1 MAKHP
6 GFWDNVGKGNLIAP
20 RIGRGANPANETTAV
35 KKSILFVLALV
46 ATCALA
52 PARAETLDAS
62 AFSQK
67 LSITFPK
74 YAGSGTLADFPVLV
88 KLSEANGFHYA
99 KCAADGSDL
108 RFALGDGT
116 LLAHEIDTWDA
127 NGTSLV
133 WVKVPSFNASTEIFA
148 YSGGSGTLPAVT
160 ASDVWSNGFVGVW
173 HMKEGGV
180 PLAESSGVSGP
191 ISTDSTGGK
200 AAYGYA
206 GAIGNAVDLS
216 ATSWA
221 HYLSADDNDAFDGF
235 TSFTLEMWTKQ
246 NSWRTGQNNNSVLMA
261 KRASGALSYF
271 WYLNRANELDGP
283 DAVLLSTNGTGT
295 IYLTGNRKKPEADVW
310 THQAFVRN
318 TAANQCLMYIGTET
332 YSAGSQG
339 TNAIFAG
346 SGPLYIGGWTG
357 AYAFPGQIDEV
368 RISRVARSADWIK
381 ATRDCVT
388 VDGFAEYEPINV
400 NINAS
405 WDDYAMKFAVTFP
418 GATNGVVENFPV
430 LVKVSESG
438 IDGFRYSDCRLED
451 GRDLRF
457 ADENGNLLA
466 SEVDTWNSN
475 GVSYVWVSVPS
486 LTTATKITGYYGNA
500 APHPVTASDVW
511 TNGFNAVWH
520 LGENAAP
527 LAESTGNATPF
538 MEAKVA
544 PAYAA
549 TGAIGKAV
557 DFTNNN
563 STSSRLSAADDDDLD
578 GFEDFTVEFW
588 SYQESFL
595 SGQFA
600 GILAKRNYAGNQEAW
615 FFYQNNT
622 TTQNPKFVITKDSSS
637 RLTAT
642 TPLPPTSQWVH
653 QAYSRKMS
661 SGHVS
666 VYYDGTSVYG
676 KDESGASATVP
687 VLAGTAPL
695 YLGGGTSQN
704 SFPGSIDEVRIS
716 NVVRSKEWLK
726 TTYACV
732 ADPSFATYRR
742 ARSNKKGLV
751 VFIR

>member
-1 MAKHP
+1 MNNISHLFSSKR
-6 GFWDNVGKGNLIAP
+6 VT
-20 RIGRGANPANETTAV
+20 GRGGRR
-35 KKSILFVLALV
+35 LR
-46 ATCALA
+46 ATALA
-52 PARAETLDAS
+52 AAAIFASSALGEAIVASNFARTIN
-62 AFSQK
+62 
-67 LSITFPK
+67 ITFPG
-74 YAGSGTLADFPVLV
+74 YTGSTTLSDFPALV
-88 KLSEANGFHYA
+88 KLSAANGFDYS

-108 RFALGDGT
+108 RFALEDGT
-116 LLAHEIDTWDA
+116 LLAHEIDTWDTA
-127 NGTSLV
+127 GTSLV
-133 WVKVPSFNASTEIFA
+133 WVKVPSFNADAVITA
-148 YSGGSGTLPAVT
+148 YYGCENPPDNYPTN
-160 ASDVWSNGFVGVW
+160 VWSVDFVGVW
-173 HMKEGGV
+173 HMQESDV
-180 PLAESSGVSGP
+180 PLAESSGVSGS
-191 ISTDSTGGK
+191 ITTDSTGGR

-206 GAIGNAVDLS
+206 GAIGSAVDLS
-216 ATSWA
+216 KTSWG
-221 HYLSADDNDAFDGF
+221 HYLSTADNGAFDGF
-235 TSFTLEMWTKQ
+235 TNFTLEMWTKQ
-246 NSWRTGQNNNSVLMA
+246 NSWRSGTYNSALMA
-261 KRASGALSYF
+261 KRESGELSYF
-271 WYLNRANELDGP
+271 WYLNRADNLDGP
-283 DAVLLSTNGTGT
+283 DAMLLSTNGTET
-295 IYLTGNRKKPEADVW
+295 IYLTGNRKKPEADAW

-318 TAANQCLMYIGTET
+318 TAANQCLMYIGTNT
-332 YSAGSQG
+332 FSVGSQG
-339 TNAIFAG
+339 TEKIFAG

-357 AYAFPGQIDEV
+357 AAGFPGQIDEV

-388 VDGFAEYEPINV
+388 VDGFAEYEPINL
-400 NINAS
+400 NAS

-438 IDGFRYSDCRLED
+438 IDGFKYSDCLLAD
-451 GRDLRF
+451 GKDLRF

-466 SEVDTWNSN
+466 SEVDTWDIN

-486 LTTATKITGYYGNA
+486 LTTAIKITGYYGNS
-500 APHPVTASDVW
+500 APHSVTASDVW

-520 LGENAAP
+520 LGESAAP

-538 MEAKVA
+538 REATVA
-544 PAYAA
+544 PLYAA

-557 DFTNNN
+557 DFTNNS

-600 GILAKRNYAGNQEAW
+600 GILAKRNYASNQEAW

-642 TPLPPTSQWVH
+642 TPLPPTRQWVH

-676 KDESGASATVP
+676 KDESGASAKVP

-716 NVVRSKEWLK
+716 SVVRDAAWLK
-726 TTYACV
+726 TTHECV
-732 ADPSFATYRR
+732 TDLAFASYGR
-742 ARSNKKGLV
+742 AKGNKDKATV
-751 VFIR
+751 VIFK